1 MSGEEARAA
10 WHRRKGKPYGPWP
23 EPTETSDEPTTAAI
37 RHVREHSGDL
47 GRGHALAV
55 ARRRSWLKRHKV
67 FLLKAVHGVEVKP

>member
-37 RHVREHSGDL
+37 RQKEEFEQ
-47 GRGHALAV
+47 RGGPCPCGGKAEVLA
-55 ARRRSWLKRHKV
+55 
-67 FLLKAVHGVEVKP
+67 KASQGLPA

>member
-37 RHVREHSGDL
+37 RQKEEFEQR
-47 GRGHALAV
+47 RGHALAV

>member
-10 WHRRKGKPYGPWP
+10 WHRRKGKPSGPWP

-37 RHVREHSGDL
+37 RQKEEFEQR
-47 GRGHALAV
+47 RGHALAV